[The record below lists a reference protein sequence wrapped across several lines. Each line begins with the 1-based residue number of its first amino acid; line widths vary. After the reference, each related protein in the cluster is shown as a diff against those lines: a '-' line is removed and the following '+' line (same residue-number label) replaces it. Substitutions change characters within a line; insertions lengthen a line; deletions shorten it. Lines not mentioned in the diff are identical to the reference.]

1 MSLTVEPWQLLT
13 IIASVLATCVSAG
26 KLLLAQVE
34 RRLDLRF
41 AAMDQSRQAAT
52 ETWRASFEAL
62 ESITRDNDKRLTQL
76 AIDLPM
82 HYQRRE
88 DAVRQEV
95 AIIHRLDALSTK
107 VDAALRC
114 ELRACPLRD
123 SPPGGHS

>member
-1 MSLTVEPWQLLT
+1 MTLTLEPWQLLT

-52 ETWRASFEAL
+52 ETWRANFETL

-82 HYQRRE
+82 YYQRRE

-95 AIIHRLDALSTK
+95 AVIHRLDALNTK
-107 VDAALRC
+107 IDAALRC
-114 ELRACPLRD
+114 DLRVCPLRD